1 MFVVCS
7 RSSTDVPGVE
17 VAETVSGADVVGF
30 ANAIVLGVTARL
42 RAYELVGYRQYM

>member
-30 ANAIVLGVTARL
+30 ANAIVLEVTARL